1 MAHSLSHEDIHS
13 GLMFAYSGWM
23 AGTSHVLSMRW
34 AKCSRAQ
41 RSMQAHMGGL
51 IDPLQPSWWPNTA
64 IYRRG
69 EGRTPHE
76 GRKAHMRPVAKP
88 RSVLA
93 LVPDQG
99 TPTNR
104 EGRGAK
110 RRVRTASAAPKARV
124 SAMPTHRPLVMSEA
138 KNLRDVCHPSLCPF
152 FFPTNETRSVSEEV
166 DMAGGEGIS

>member
-1 MAHSLSHEDIHS
+1 MAHILSHEDLWSELKLTYSDGWQTVELHDAHTMSRVPRSEHDDTGVFKTHS
-13 GLMFAYSGWM
+13 
-23 AGTSHVLSMRW
+23 SHPRGRVRPYIEGV
-34 AKCSRAQ
+34 RYEP
-41 RSMQAHMGGL
+41 AHK
-51 IDPLQPSWWPNTA
+51 
-64 IYRRG
+64 
-69 EGRTPHE
+69 

-93 LVPDQG
+93 PVPDQG